1 VELDVCVQFGD
12 DREVSEEFAMRW
24 DDFRRSDNVEDDRD
38 AGGGFG
44 GGGGIGIPVGG
55 GGLGIGTIVVLGLIG
70 WALGIDPSVLIGGAE
85 LVNSSTHSQQQPSQP
100 STRRTGAPK
109 DQMGDFVAAV
119 LGNTEDTWTE
129 IFKDSGQTYLVPRL
143 RLFAGSEQGG
153 CGYAQA
159 AMGPFYCPNDK
170 RIYLDTSFFRDMR
183 ERFRGCSGKA
193 CEFAEA
199 YVIAHEVGHHVQNL
213 LGILPKAQNAQRAA
227 GSKAE
232 ANRIQVR
239 VELQADCLA
248 GVWANRS
255 NQRWKSLEPG
265 DVEAALQTAAAIGDD
280 RLQQQSRGYVVPDA
294 FTHGSSA
301 QRQRWFTTGLK
312 EGKVSSCNTFAAG
325 SP

>member
-1 VELDVCVQFGD
+1 MIARC
-12 DREVSEEFAMRW
+12 DREETAMRW
-24 DDFRRSDNVEDDRD
+24 DDFRRSDNVEDDRG
-38 AGGGFG
+38 GGGFG

-55 GGLGIGTIVVLGLIG
+55 GGLGIGTVIVLGLIG

-85 LVNSSTHSQQQPSQP
+85 LVNSGTHYQQPSQP
-100 STRRTGAPK
+100 NARRTGAPK

-119 LGNTEDTWTE
+119 LGNTEDTWSE
-129 IFKDSGQTYLVPRL
+129 IFKNGGQQYSVPRL
-143 RLFAGSEQGG
+143 RLFSGSEQGG
-153 CGYAQA
+153 CGFAQA
-159 AMGPFYCPNDK
+159 AMGPFYCPNDR

-213 LGILPKAQNAQRAA
+213 LGILPKAQSAQRAA

-248 GVWANRS
+248 GVWANHS
-255 NQRWKSLEPG
+255 NQRWNTIEPG

-294 FTHGSSA
+294 FTHGTSA

-312 EGKVSSCNTFAAG
+312 GGKVSSCNTFSAT
-325 SP
+325 SL

>member
-1 VELDVCVQFGD
+1 LAKSFQ
-12 DREVSEEFAMRW
+12 EEFAMRW
-24 DDFRRSDNVEDDRD
+24 DDFRRSDNVEDDR
-38 AGGGFG
+38 GSGGFG
-44 GGGGIGIPVGG
+44 GGGGVGIPVGG
-55 GGLGIGTIVVLGLIG
+55 GGLGIGTVVVLGLIG
-70 WALGIDPSVLIGGAE
+70 WALGIDPSILIGGAE
-85 LVNSSTHSQQQPSQP
+85 LVNSGRHSEQPYQQPSGP
-100 STRRTGAPK
+100 TGTPK

-129 IFKDSGQTYLVPRL
+129 IFKNSGQQYSVPRL
-143 RLFAGSEQGG
+143 RLFSGAMQGG
-153 CGYAQA
+153 CGVAQA
-159 AMGPFYCPNDK
+159 AMGPFYCPNDR

-193 CEFAEA
+193 CEFSEA

-213 LGILPKAQNAQRAA
+213 LGILPKAQTAQRAA

-232 ANRIQVR
+232 ANRIQVL

-248 GVWANRS
+248 GVWANHS
-255 NQRWKSLEPG
+255 NQRWNSIEPG

-301 QRQRWFTTGLK
+301 QRQRWFTIGLK
-312 EGKVSSCNTFAAG
+312 EGKVSSCNTFGAAA
-325 SP
+325 SL

>member
-1 VELDVCVQFGD
+1 
-12 DREVSEEFAMRW
+12 MRW

-44 GGGGIGIPVGG
+44 GGGIGIPVGG
-55 GGLGIGTIVVLGLIG
+55 GGLGIGTVIVLGLIG

-85 LVNSSTHSQQQPSQP
+85 LVNSGTHYQQPSQP
-100 STRRTGAPK
+100 SARRTGAPK

-119 LGNTEDTWTE
+119 LGNTEDTWSE
-129 IFKDSGQTYLVPRL
+129 IFRNSGQTYLVPRL
-143 RLFAGSEQGG
+143 RLYAGAEQGG
-153 CGYAQA
+153 CGFAQA
-159 AMGPFYCPNDK
+159 AMGPFYCPNDR

-183 ERFRGCSGKA
+183 DRFRGCSGKA

-227 GSKAE
+227 GSKVE

-248 GVWANRS
+248 GVWANHS
-255 NQRWKSLEPG
+255 NQRWNSLEPG

-312 EGKVSSCNTFAAG
+312 EGTVSACNTFAAATL
-325 SP
+325 

>member
-1 VELDVCVQFGD
+1 
-12 DREVSEEFAMRW
+12 MRW

-38 AGGGFG
+38 AGGGF

-85 LVNSSTHSQQQPSQP
+85 LVNSGTHSQQPAQPSA
-100 STRRTGAPK
+100 RRTGAPK

-129 IFKDSGQTYLVPRL
+129 IFKASGQTYLVPRL
-143 RLFAGSEQGG
+143 RLFSGSEQGG
-153 CGYAQA
+153 CGFAQA
-159 AMGPFYCPNDK
+159 AMGPFYCPNDR

-183 ERFRGCSGKA
+183 DRFRGCSGKA

-227 GSKAE
+227 GSKVE

-248 GVWANRS
+248 GVWANHS
-255 NQRWKSLEPG
+255 NQRWNSLEAG

-312 EGKVSSCNTFAAG
+312 EGKVSSCNTFAAT
-325 SP
+325 SL